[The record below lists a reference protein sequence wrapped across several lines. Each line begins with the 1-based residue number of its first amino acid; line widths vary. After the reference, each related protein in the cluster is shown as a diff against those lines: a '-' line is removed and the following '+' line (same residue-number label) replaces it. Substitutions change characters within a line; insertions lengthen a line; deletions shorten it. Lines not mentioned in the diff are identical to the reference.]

1 MDGKNWI
8 GIELRILGNKSFFN
22 YVCPLGSLG
31 SAARTS
37 ITRAESKDCGFEEEI
52 ILSPASMLHAASKLK
67 SQSRQGKINRISET
81 HGANAVSDARMADFR
96 NNTHREGY
104 AVVQRMPGF
113 SSFVSN
119 MRVSFRRYS

>member
-1 MDGKNWI
+1 MFPWGGPERSDPGNWI
-8 GIELRILGNKSFFN
+8 GIELRILANKSLFN

-67 SQSRQGKINRISET
+67 SQSRQGKKNCISET
-81 HGANAVSDARMADFR
+81 RGANAVSDVRKRDFR
-96 NNTHREGY
+96 NNAHREG
-104 AVVQRMPGF
+104 
-113 SSFVSN
+113 
-119 MRVSFRRYS
+119 